1 MPSSDRKFWVSS
13 IAVLLACG
21 CGGSQTQAPPPPP
34 PAPTA
39 GTPASQVAPTEP
51 KGSAPEPKA
60 ATPPAEAPGPHQ
72 DAKLEQVFADP
83 QYQLTGVA
91 ISAKGRL
98 FVNYPVWGPDH
109 KYCVVEVLPG
119 GQVKPYPNEEM
130 NSWKPGDDGTKKWV
144 SVQAVFV

>member
-1 MPSSDRKFWVSS
+1 MPSSDWKFRVSS
-13 IAVLLACG
+13 AVLLLSACG
-21 CGGSQTQAPPPPP
+21 GAQTPE
-34 PAPTA
+34 PAPSAASTA
-39 GTPASQVAPTEP
+39 GRPASQVAPT
-51 KGSAPEPKA
+51 PEPKA
-60 ATPPAEAPGPHQ
+60 ATPEPTAATPPPAEPPAPKQ

-98 FVNYPVWGPDH
+98 FVNYPIWSPVH

-130 NSWKPGDDGTKKWV
+130 NSWKEGDDGTKK
-144 SVQAVFV
+144 